1 MSDGPPMTDDETA
14 RGTTPLR
21 VTGVVELA
29 DDDEPQRPSIALRAA
44 RRRENERVG
53 RRLWSWSLVLAGFA
67 LTLPFA
73 WLAAEIAGYL
83 AVRGSL
89 EGWRPNPPVSGVPL
103 TVLLAG
109 LILFAGYAGRQF
121 FRAVD
126 FAAEIAEAAERLT
139 RAPRPAVDP
148 SSSRAVAAM
157 NDEVA
162 DLNRNIDGALTRLA
176 EVESMIRRQVGAID
190 EASQALSGG
199 ASEAT
204 DKIASE
210 RDRLMQ
216 LTETMNAQA
225 DAFAAAIA
233 DKARMAAEAAK
244 LSDADIASAETDMG
258 SRIKRLEEVAGTAL
272 RSFKA
277 LTDALGDQSSRLE
290 QSTDAAERAAKAAV
304 ERLDAQN
311 ARVSEARRKLTDE
324 NERLQTLIDEQR
336 TRAERLADE
345 ITAHVSE
352 PAPEPEKP
360 APPPI
365 VDPDEKTDF
374 SGMLTPDETKPLPL
388 TEPLDEEPKRKKP
401 SASDRPSDAMRA
413 ALRKDLEQIGSQRP
427 QRRRPA
433 EPRIPERPTRSPV
446 LPSGTS
452 DRLDELARELADRRR
467 DAARANI
474 EEADA
479 DTPPKDK
486 SWREIL
492 AAVDDPAKPAK
503 KPEAAGDSARRK
515 RRALERATYEM
526 DKILN
531 GAPSRDAIKRY
542 EGGQRDVFAVRLL
555 SEGDAELK
563 TRAKEFAEADQKF
576 ALVVRRYLEDFDSLL
591 ELAAGRE
598 EAEQALE
605 AFLNSAFGRV
615 YMLLGSGVGYFA

>member
-1 MSDGPPMTDDETA
+1 MSDGPPITENEAA
-14 RGTTPLR
+14 RGATPLR

-29 DDDEPQRPSIALRAA
+29 DDEEPQRPSIALRAA

-53 RRLWSWSLVLAGFA
+53 RRLWSYSLVLAGFA
-67 LTLPFA
+67 MALPFA
-73 WLAAEIAGYL
+73 EIAAGMAGYY
-83 AVRGSL
+83 VGHGSL
-89 EGWRPNPPVSGVPL
+89 NGWRFNPPLGGAMMTILL
-103 TVLLAG
+103 TG
-109 LILFAGYAGRQF
+109 LILAAGYAARQF

-126 FAAEIAEAAERLT
+126 FAAEIAEAAEKLT
-139 RAPRPAVDP
+139 RAPRAAVDP
-148 SSSRAVAAM
+148 ASSRAVAAM

-176 EVESMIRRQVGAID
+176 DVEAMIRKQVGAID

-199 ASEAT
+199 ASKAT

-258 SRIKRLEEVAGTAL
+258 ARIKRLEEVAGTAL

-311 ARVSEARRKLTDE
+311 ARVSDARRKLTDE

-352 PAPEPEKP
+352 PAPEPERP
-360 APPPI
+360 APPPV
-365 VDPDEKTDF
+365 VDPDEKPDF
-374 SGMLTPDETKPLPL
+374 SGMLTPDESKPLPL
-388 TEPLDEEPKRKKP
+388 TEPLDDEPKRKKP
-401 SASDRPSDAMRA
+401 TASDRPSDAMRA
-413 ALRKDLEQIGSQRP
+413 ALRKDLEQIGAQRP

-433 EPRIPERPTRSPV
+433 EPERGASPV

-467 DAARANI
+467 NAARANI

-492 AAVDDPAKPAK
+492 AAVDDPAKPAAK

-531 GAPSRDAIKRY
+531 GAPSREAIKRY

-555 SEGDAELK
+555 SEGDAALK
-563 TRAKEFAEADQKF
+563 ARSKEFAEADQKF

-615 YMLLGSGVGYFA
+615 YMLLGSSVGYFA